1 MYDYD
6 YFRFD
11 DDAREDDEPEELD
24 YLDDDFVC
32 PYLQFSSNH
41 TPMCMSRQR
50 DNFPPGPPPAN
61 VPQAP
66 QNLAPGSSTK
76 FVDPG
81 SIRRCL
87 FKFVYI
93 WPNRGNGFWAWLT
106 HVGRRSISGYR
117 WHRNRWVYFGMDLRQ
132 IRSFMCR

>member
-6 YFRFD
+6 YFRFEDETRD
-11 DDAREDDEPEELD
+11 DDDSEELD
-24 YLDDDFVC
+24 YFDDEFMC
-32 PYLQFSSNH
+32 PYLQFSSDH
-41 TPMCMSRQR
+41 LPICMSRQR
-50 DNFPPGPPPAN
+50 DNFPPGPPPSN
-61 VPQAP
+61 IPQAP
-66 QNLAPGSSTK
+66 VSPQYAPGVQ

-106 HVGRRSISGYR
+106 NVGRRSISGYR

-132 IRSFMCR
+132 IRSFMCH